1 MLYCTVW
8 LRTRGCESLHRATT
22 RKLRQKTENESSEEG
37 TTPEEGAY
45 NGDGSQS
52 MQTSVKQCKMR
63 SPTSMDYRKKHDSAL
78 HKSEALMESRGK
90 LCEQEKMLQPKLRDA
105 KNGNRRRV

>member
-1 MLYCTVW
+1 
-8 LRTRGCESLHRATT
+8 
-22 RKLRQKTENESSEEG
+22 
-37 TTPEEGAY
+37 
-45 NGDGSQS
+45 

-90 LCEQEKMLQPKLRDA
+90 LCEKEKMLQLKLHDA
-105 KNGNRRRV
+105 KSGSRLRI